1 MLHHLYVENA
11 IGDVNHSQ
19 AKLHA
24 LVALAKQKKQV
35 EQKVQREQHLAALD
49 SGNSFAESWDSSA
62 ALHRSLDAHH
72 KQVARH
78 TDCAGNPVL
87 DNLGCLNDQ
96 RNLANLNIVPGSVV
110 DVVAQAAAE
119 QELVEALVALLE
131 AAKPQ
136 EPELAVSKLP
146 LALAGSQAE
155 QRFEL
160 ELVLEL
166 LALGE
171 STQLR

>member
-11 IGDVNHSQ
+11 TGDVNHSQ
-19 AKLHA
+19 AKLHV
-24 LVALAKQKKQV
+24 LVDLAKQK

-49 SGNSFAESWDSSA
+49 SGNSLAESWDSSA
-62 ALHRSLDAHH
+62 ALCRSLDAHH

-78 TDCAGNPVL
+78 TDYAGNPVL

-96 RNLANLNIVPGSVV
+96 RNLANLNIVPGSV
-110 DVVAQAAAE
+110 DVVAVAQAAAE
-119 QELVEALVALLE
+119 QELVEALVAVLE
-131 AAKPQ
+131 AVTPQ
-136 EPELAVSKLP
+136 EPELAVSELP

-155 QRFEL
+155 LRFEL
-160 ELVLEL
+160 ELDLEL

-171 STQLR
+171 SIQLR